1 MKKIWSLLL
10 ISLTT
15 FTVMAQKEKWDDYKE
30 DWSPLMLAIYNGQLE
45 KIDILLAEKVD
56 VNFSTSGS
64 NSNWQL
70 TALDVAIRKDNEIAV
85 EKLLST
91 HKIANPETYLMTAS
105 GQKSAK
111 NVQLLIDYGANPN
124 QTLENGYAVAMK
136 AASFGSYDILEC
148 LLKNGANIH
157 QTRKVDGMTIL
168 MFAAFNGE
176 PEKVKLL
183 LDWGA
188 DKSVQ
193 DLNGKRAYDYVDQM
207 YEHLNVSNTT
217 KAELKQL
224 LQ

>member
-45 KIDILLAEKVD
+45 KIDKLLAEKVD

-148 LLKNGANIH
+148 LLKNGANIN